1 MSALEK
7 FMVKANPQEVEL
19 RIELEF
25 QYEWERDV
33 QFTIEDESGSLG
45 ITMVED
51 IDHTL
56 RVTAH
61 EFGEC
66 YLNSEEQEALF
77 FTLREILLDD
87 EVLTRKEVFTDP
99 DSPVGSV
106 TEPLEE
112 ANDDRIVR
120 MPEEKKVDA
129 PRGLEP
135 EEIAALSE
143 NQGETLK
150 NVLAHRLDT
159 RPELEP
165 WLVMLLIERGY
176 IIRKAE

>member
-7 FMVKANPQEVEL
+7 FMEKAHPQDVEL
-19 RIELEF
+19 RIELAF
-25 QYEWERDV
+25 QYEFERDV
-33 QFTIEDESGSLG
+33 EFTIEDENGSLG

-51 IDHTL
+51 IDHVL
-56 RVTAH
+56 RVSAH

-87 EVLTRKEVFTDP
+87 GVLTRKEVFTDP
-99 DSPVGSV
+99 ESPVGSV

-120 MPEEKKVDA
+120 LPEEKKVDA

-143 NQGETLK
+143 NRGEILK
-150 NVLAHRLDT
+150 DVLAQWLDT
-159 RPELEP
+159 PPELEP

-176 IIRKAE
+176 SVRKAK

>member
-7 FMVKANPQEVEL
+7 FMEKANPQDVEL
-19 RIELEF
+19 KIEMSFQFEF
-25 QYEWERDV
+25 ERDV
-33 QFTIEDESGSLG
+33 EFTIENENGSLG

-51 IDHTL
+51 IDHTEI
-56 RVTAH
+56 VTAQ

-87 EVLTRKEVFTDP
+87 EVLTRTEVFTDP
-99 DSPVGSV
+99 FSPVGSV

-120 MPEEKKVDA
+120 LPEEKKVDA

-143 NQGETLK
+143 NRGEILK
-150 NVLAHRLDT
+150 DVLAHRLDT

-176 IIRKAE
+176 SIRKAK